1 MFAATKSAINAQ
13 TSIPPTTTVSGI
25 TFFNAGSYSFVVPS
39 GVYQV
44 SAVAIGGG
52 GGGAGGITQSGGDG
66 GGGGGGGALSCVNNL
81 VVTPGETLTV
91 VVGTAGTAGTGGSSS
106 RTGGGAGGDTY
117 LRRGATNL
125 LLAKGGSGGNLSSA
139 APGGSASSGVGDI
152 KYSGGEG
159 GWGSTFAGYGAGG
172 GGAAGYSGNGGNG
185 FTFVGTTDI
194 NPTNG
199 SGGGG
204 GGAYYSA
211 FGIATTSGGT
221 LFYGEGANGSA
232 GTFGSARGGLGSA
245 QGSSSTFNN
254 TNTGPGGAG
263 NGGNGNGGG
272 GTPDAGVAGAL
283 RVVWGNSPVFPSTSV
298 TENTVSSPLN
308 SVSNSATINIPSGV
322 STGDLVVLFDQ
333 AIGTSG
339 FPTSVTPSGFT
350 LMSSTTGGAVLRY
363 NISYKR
369 IVDPADAGTTITG
382 MNSTTNKKLILV
394 FRGSRGYGFTR
405 SGGGGADTT
414 FSTAPAGYTI
424 ANNNIGGFADG
435 YTSGIPIVLAW
446 FYGSAGISPNTDT
459 SFPGATFVQGP
470 DNTIWV
476 GYKIYSQTT
485 TSFSDSISMVN
496 RGTSTLFTLCMLGY

>member
-25 TFFNAGSYSFVVPS
+25 TFSASGSYSFVVPS

-91 VVGTAGTAGTGGSSS
+91 VVGAAGTAGTGGSSS
-106 RTGGGAGGDTY
+106 RTGGGTGGDTY

-125 LLAKGGSGGNLSSA
+125 LLAKGGGGGNLSSA

-159 GWGSTFAGYGAGG
+159 GWGSTFIGYGAGG
-172 GGAAGYSGNGGNG
+172 GGAAGYSGDGGNG

-194 NPTNG
+194 NPTDG

-204 GGAYYSA
+204 GGAYYSS
-211 FGIATTSGGT
+211 GGGATTSGGT
-221 LFYGEGANGSA
+221 LFYGEGTNGSA
-232 GTFGSARGGLGSA
+232 GTFSSARGRLGSA

-254 TNTGPGGAG
+254 TSTGPGGAG

-272 GTPDAGVAGAL
+272 GTPEAGVAGAL
-283 RVVWGNSPVFPSTSV
+283 RVVWGNSPAFPSTSV
-298 TENTVSSPLN
+298 TQNTVSSPLN
-308 SVSNSATINIPSGV
+308 GASNSATINIPSGV

-333 AIGTSG
+333 AIATSG
-339 FPTSVTPSGFT
+339 IPASVTPSGFT
-350 LMSSTTGGAVLRY
+350 LLTFSTGGTGRF
-363 NISYKR
+363 NISCKR

-382 MNSTTNKKLILV
+382 MNSDTNKKIILV

-405 SGGGGADTT
+405 SGGGGAEICTT
-414 FSTAPAGYTI
+414 ATPASFTVASSSI
-424 ANNNIGGFADG
+424 GFADG
-435 YTSGIPIVLAW
+435 YTSGIPIVLAG
-446 FYGSAGISPNTDT
+446 FYGSSGISTGTDIT
-459 SFPGATFVQGP
+459 FSGATFVQGP
-470 DNTIWV
+470 DNTFWV

-485 TSFSDSISMVN
+485 TSFSDAISMVD
-496 RGTSTLFTLCMLGY
+496 RGTNSIFTLCTFGY